1 MENMKEMSRERL
13 EAILASWLADYTL
26 EECHDMG
33 GQFEA
38 AERELERRDNL
49 DHDHAMAWYEIEYE
63 NVD

>member
-1 MENMKEMSRERL
+1 MQNMEELSRERL
-13 EAILASWLADYTL
+13 EAILASWLEDYTL

-38 AERELERRDNL
+38 AERELERRDNPEHEPL
-49 DHDHAMAWYEIEYE
+49 KWYEIEYE

>member
-1 MENMKEMSRERL
+1 MRNMKELSVEQL
-13 EAILASWLADYTL
+13 EAILAWWLEDYTL

-49 DHDHAMAWYEIEYE
+49 AHDHAMTWYEIEYE
-63 NVD
+63 GLD